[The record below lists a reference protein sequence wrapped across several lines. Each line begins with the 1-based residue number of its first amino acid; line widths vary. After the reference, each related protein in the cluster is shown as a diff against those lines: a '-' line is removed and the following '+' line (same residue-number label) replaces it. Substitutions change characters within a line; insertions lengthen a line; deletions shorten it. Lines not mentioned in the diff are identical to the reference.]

1 MERPA
6 WAPRSIDISVPSV
19 SRIYDYYLGGS
30 HNFEV
35 DREAARRAMEF
46 MPGLPKTM
54 QANRAFLRR
63 AVRFAAQEGITQFL
77 DIGSGIPT
85 FGNVHEVAQAARPG
99 AHVVY
104 VDHDPVAVTHSQAV
118 LAGNEDADVVA
129 ADLREPREIL
139 ASSQVQRLLDLNR
152 PVALLLV
159 AILHF
164 VDDSDDPQGAVAELR
179 DALAPGSLLILTH
192 ASYEGI
198 PLPQERSLGAV
209 DVYKDIRNPLIMR
222 TREEIARFFEGYD
235 MVEPGLVPMALWRP
249 ETAPEDEDPYAF
261 AGFAGVGRLGAR
273 ATAGRRHAAGAAGTP
288 MPRTR
293 RNGRTA

>member
-35 DREAARRAMEF
+35 DREAARKAMEF
-46 MPGLPKTM
+46 MPGLPKIM
-54 QANRAFLRR
+54 QANRAFMRR
-63 AVRFAAQEGITQFL
+63 AVRYAADAGITQFL

-99 AHVVY
+99 ARVVY
-104 VDHDPVAVTHSQAV
+104 VDHDPVAVAHSQVV
-118 LAGNEDADVVA
+118 LEGNADAGVVA
-129 ADLREPREIL
+129 ADLLKPRDLL
-139 ASSQVQRLLDLNR
+139 ASPSVEELIDLER

-164 VDDSDDPQGAVAELR
+164 VEDRDDPYAAVAELTA
-179 DALAPGSLLILTH
+179 ALAPGSLLVLTH

-198 PLPQERSLGAV
+198 PLPPERAEGAV
-209 DVYKDIRNPLIMR
+209 DVYKDIRNPLVMR
-222 TREEIARFFEGYD
+222 SRDEIARFFEGYD
-235 MVEPGLVPMALWRP
+235 MVEPGLVPMPHWRP

-261 AGFAGVGRLGAR
+261 SGFAGVGR
-273 ATAGRRHAAGAAGTP
+273 TS
-288 MPRTR
+288 
-293 RNGRTA
+293 

>member
-19 SRIYDYYLGGS
+19 SRMYDYYLGGS

-46 MPGLPKTM
+46 MPGLPKVM
-54 QANRAFLRR
+54 QANRAFMRR
-63 AVRFAAQEGITQFL
+63 AVRYAAGQGISQFL

-99 AHVVY
+99 ARVVY
-104 VDHDPVAVTHSQAV
+104 VDHDPVAVAHSQAV
-118 LAGNEDADVVA
+118 LEGSDDAGVVA
-129 ADLREPREIL
+129 ADLRKPQEIL
-139 ASSQVQRLLDLNR
+139 RSPEVERLIDLNQ

-164 VDDSDDPQGAVAELR
+164 VEDEDDPYGAVAELR
-179 DALAPGSLLILTH
+179 EALAPGSLLVLTH

-198 PLPQERSLGAV
+198 PLPPERAGGAV
-209 DVYKDIRNPLIMR
+209 DVYEDIRNPLIMR
-222 TREEIARFFEGYD
+222 SREEIARFFEGYD
-235 MVEPGLVPMALWRP
+235 MVEPGLVAMPHWRP
-249 ETAPEDEDPYAF
+249 DTAPEDEDPYAF
-261 AGFAGVGRLGAR
+261 AGFAGVGRSA
-273 ATAGRRHAAGAAGTP
+273 
-288 MPRTR
+288 
-293 RNGRTA
+293 

>member
-35 DREAARRAMEF
+35 DREAARKAMEF
-46 MPGLPKTM
+46 LPGLPKIM
-54 QANRAFLRR
+54 QANRAFMRR
-63 AVRFAAQEGITQFL
+63 AVRFAADEGIDQFL

-104 VDHDPVAVTHSQAV
+104 VDHDPVAVAHSQSV
-118 LAGNEDADVVA
+118 LKGNEDADVVA
-129 ADLREPREIL
+129 ADLLKPQEIL
-139 ASSQVQRLLDLNR
+139 ASPQLQRLIDLNR

-164 VDDSDDPQGAVAELR
+164 VEDADDPYSAVAELR
-179 DALAPGSLLILTH
+179 DALAPGSLLIVTH
-192 ASYEGI
+192 ASFEGI
-198 PLPQERSLGAV
+198 PLPPERAEGTV
-209 DVYKDIRNPLIMR
+209 DVYKSIRNPLIMR
-222 TREEIARFFEGYD
+222 TRDEIARFFEGYD
-235 MVEPGLVPMALWRP
+235 MVEPGLVPMPNWRP
-249 ETAPEDEDPYAF
+249 DTAPEDEDPYSF
-261 AGFAGVGRLGAR
+261 SGFAGVGR
-273 ATAGRRHAAGAAGTP
+273 TA
-288 MPRTR
+288 
-293 RNGRTA
+293 

>member
-35 DREAARRAMEF
+35 DRQAARRAMEF
-46 MPGLPKTM
+46 MPGLPKIM
-54 QANRAFLRR
+54 QANRAFMRR
-63 AVRFAAQEGITQFL
+63 AVRYAVGEGITQFL

-85 FGNVHEVAQAARPG
+85 YGNVHEVAQAASPG
-99 AHVVY
+99 ARVVY
-104 VDHDPVAVTHSQAV
+104 VDHDPVAVAHSQAV
-118 LAGNEDADVVA
+118 LEGNADADVVA
-129 ADLREPREIL
+129 ADLRKPQEIL
-139 ASSQVQRLLDLNR
+139 TSRQVEQLLDLDR
-152 PVALLLV
+152 PVVLLLV

-164 VDDSDDPQGAVAELR
+164 VEDADDPYTAVAELSA
-179 DALAPGSLLILTH
+179 ALAPGSLLVLTH

-198 PLPQERSLGAV
+198 PLPPERAEGAV

-222 TREEIARFFEGYD
+222 SRDEIARFFEGYD
-235 MVEPGLVPMALWRP
+235 MVEPGLVPMPLWRP

-261 AGFAGVGRLGAR
+261 SGFAGVGR
-273 ATAGRRHAAGAAGTP
+273 TS
-288 MPRTR
+288 
-293 RNGRTA
+293 